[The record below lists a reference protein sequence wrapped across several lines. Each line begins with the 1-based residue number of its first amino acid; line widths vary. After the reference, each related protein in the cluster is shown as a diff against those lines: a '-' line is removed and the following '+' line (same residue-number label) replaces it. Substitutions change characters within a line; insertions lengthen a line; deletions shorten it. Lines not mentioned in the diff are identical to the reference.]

1 MPVGGA
7 LVVVLFLANHK
18 TLECRGVRG
27 EQSQEEINS
36 DGSCASKTVLNG
48 YIVDNYAQDGFS
60 YRFHSDLG
68 NISCK
73 FADTE
78 TISKYT

>member
-18 TLECRGVRG
+18 TLERRGVRG
-27 EQSQEEINS
+27 ETVSGGNNS
-36 DGSCASKTVLNG
+36 DGSCVSQTVLNE
-48 YIVDNYAQDGFS
+48 YIVDNSAQDRFS